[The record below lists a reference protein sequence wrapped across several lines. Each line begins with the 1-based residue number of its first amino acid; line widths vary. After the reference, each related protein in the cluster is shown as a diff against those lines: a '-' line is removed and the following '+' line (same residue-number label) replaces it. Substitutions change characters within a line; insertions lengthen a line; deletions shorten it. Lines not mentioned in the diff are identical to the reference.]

1 MKKVHQ
7 FLQCLFWGVIGVAAL
22 IVVAFETE
30 LAEAG
35 FANGDSVQAEFL
47 LTMTMELLTVGLI
60 PLALWMF
67 KSKKV
72 KEDLNSGKWVALRKW
87 AGLRLLIIGL
97 LIVVNTLL
105 YYVYLNASFGYMA
118 IIALICLPFVY
129 PSLNRCK
136 AEVEEA

>member
-72 KEDLNSGKWVALRKW
+72 KEDLNSGKW